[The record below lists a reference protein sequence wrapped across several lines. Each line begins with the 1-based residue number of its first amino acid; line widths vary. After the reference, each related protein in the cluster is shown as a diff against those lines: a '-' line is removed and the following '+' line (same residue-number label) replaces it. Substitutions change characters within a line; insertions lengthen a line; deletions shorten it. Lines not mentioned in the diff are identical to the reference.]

1 MKVKVTVSDLVK
13 DRLRERGLIVTELS
27 DEELANDM
35 IRITFTPYELV
46 NDRLNDTEQALKAFK
61 KRMKKYYRARTV
73 YLKDLSDGPE
83 IEVINN
89 NIIKF

>member
-1 MKVKVTVSDLVK
+1 MKVKVTVSDSVK
-13 DRLRERGLIVTELS
+13 EQLRLKGLIATELS

-35 IRITFTPYELV
+35 IRIAFTPYELV
-46 NDRLNDTEQALKAFK
+46 KDRLNDTEQALKTFK

-89 NIIKF
+89 IVKFN